1 MNRTA
6 ASLAEGTRIMYVGSL
21 EVYRRRLGTIIQND
35 KSGLPYYIEIDSE
48 GPDKTTFW
56 TVDDD
61 VLPVPNVGDYVFPA
75 ALVRDDGSDDWYG
88 IPEVYRDKP
97 GRVTEVVAGNN
108 APVITAEFT
117 SHQKPDDTIAWAFC
131 DWRPADGHTL
141 NVSEQEATP
150 VERRILTDLQRQID
164 SLTRELERA
173 NERVEQYS
181 LRAGQWERDFMKSWE
196 RIGLEAVERGWCSE
210 YEEVVDDVQAT
221 LEIGEIPRRKRL
233 VERRLRI
240 TGTVYKDITVW
251 VEEDDDVTDPDN
263 WYASDDSDDKCSDEF
278 LTETLDSE
286 HSDNGWDDTEVRER

>member
-21 EVYRRRLGTIIQND
+21 EVYRRRLGTILQND

-48 GPDKTTFW
+48 GPDKPRFW

-75 ALVRDDGSDDWYG
+75 ALVRDGGSDDWYG
-88 IPEVYRDKP
+88 IPEFYRDKP
-97 GRVTEVVAGNN
+97 GRVTEVVAGNSV
-108 APVITAEFT
+108 PVITAEFT
-117 SHQKPDDTIAWAFC
+117 SHQKPDDTIQWAFC

-141 NVSEQEATP
+141 NVSGG
-150 VERRILTDLQRQID
+150 ERTYTKAEYEELA
-164 SLTRELERA
+164 RELERA
-173 NERVEQYS
+173 NERVQQYS

-196 RIGLEAVERGWCSE
+196 RIGLEAVERDWCSE
-210 YEEVVDDVQAT
+210 YEQVVDDVQAT
-221 LEIGEIPRRKRL
+221 LEIGQIPRRKRL

-251 VEEDDDVTDPDN
+251 VEEDDDATDPDN
-263 WYASDDSDDKCSDEF
+263 WYASDDSDDKCSEEF
-278 LTETLDSE
+278 LTEVLNDE
-286 HSDNGWDDTEVRER
+286 YSDNGWDDTDVRLR